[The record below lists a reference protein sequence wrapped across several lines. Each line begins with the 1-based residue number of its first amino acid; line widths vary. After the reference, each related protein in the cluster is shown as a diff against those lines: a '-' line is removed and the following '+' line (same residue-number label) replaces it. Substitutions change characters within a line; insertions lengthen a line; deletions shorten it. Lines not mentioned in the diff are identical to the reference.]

1 MDREAWR
8 VAIHG
13 VSKSRTRLSDWTEL
27 NWKGNLLQRG
37 RMEMSRHLEQLGK
50 VIHDITPYVQE
61 RTPLSLGTNVHPY
74 LPGDLV
80 WVKDWEQQMLSC
92 SARRPYQDYKLRI
105 MCSCPGP
112 THLRTLT
119 VGFVGSCLCWWW
131 MDFLG
136 GCLPYTEGNLVPSAH
151 SWNNN
156 EKHFFL

>member
-1 MDREAWR
+1 
-8 VAIHG
+8 
-13 VSKSRTRLSDWTEL
+13 
-27 NWKGNLLQRG
+27 
-37 RMEMSRHLEQLGK
+37 MSRHLEQLGK

-112 THLRTLT
+112 TRMGTSVILELLGLWGHT
-119 VGFVGSCLCWWW
+119 FVGDRRTSLVGVSLAERGLQPPLVILETTTRNVSSFGNSQPV
-131 MDFLG
+131 DSFL
-136 GCLPYTEGNLVPSAH
+136 V
-151 SWNNN
+151 
-156 EKHFFL
+156 